1 MQATES
7 GRSSLPPVEECDV
20 LSSPCMPS
28 PLPTSG
34 DHDSALS
41 YICQKSTNQ
50 ASFAVPLNTCA
61 KLAYALTA
69 RKLPR
74 VAMSSQQQDQQP
86 SIAADPHVVGDLEN
100 DNDSSADVESLRDS
114 TASLRSSILEYRNI
128 NGRHFQ
134 SSKTTDYWAPTD
146 EKHIEGFDLAHQ
158 YMLLLMDNK
167 LYNAPIGNN
176 PQRILDIGTG
186 TGIWAIDMADE
197 FPSAEVLGTDISAVQ
212 PSWLPP
218 NCKFEI
224 DDAQLDWT
232 FPVNHFSYIHAR
244 HLYGGIDDWPK
255 LYRQAFTH
263 CAPGGWFE
271 NVEIELTTRT
281 ENPRYTLGPGHV
293 FTQWR
298 DLFFAAGD
306 KIGRTF
312 RIAENNRMERDM
324 RDAGFVDIVT
334 HQWKVPIGGWA
345 SDPKLKKVGLFNG
358 LFIDQSIDGFVVFPI
373 GEILGWSFDEVT
385 VLVANMRAA
394 LRDPKALPYY
404 NLHMV
409 YGRKPDNA
417 VSPPLAPQKSPSPP
431 A

>member
-1 MQATES
+1 MNDQK
-7 GRSSLPPVEECDV
+7 
-20 LSSPCMPS
+20 
-28 PLPTSG
+28 
-34 DHDSALS
+34 ALA
-41 YICQKSTNQ
+41 N
-50 ASFAVPLNTCA
+50 
-61 KLAYALTA
+61 
-69 RKLPR
+69 
-74 VAMSSQQQDQQP
+74 
-86 SIAADPHVVGDLEN
+86 
-100 DNDSSADVESLRDS
+100 
-114 TASLRSSILEYRNI
+114 RN
-128 NGRHFQ
+128 
-134 SSKTTDYWAPTD
+134 S
-146 EKHIEGFDLAHQ
+146 HQ

>member
-1 MQATES
+1 
-7 GRSSLPPVEECDV
+7 
-20 LSSPCMPS
+20 
-28 PLPTSG
+28 
-34 DHDSALS
+34 
-41 YICQKSTNQ
+41 
-50 ASFAVPLNTCA
+50 
-61 KLAYALTA
+61 
-69 RKLPR
+69 
-74 VAMSSQQQDQQP
+74 MSSQQQSQQP
-86 SIAADPHVVGDLEN
+86 SIAADPDVVGNLEN
-100 DNDSSADVESLRDS
+100 DNDSSADVESLRES

-134 SSKTTDYWAPTD
+134 SSTTTDYWAPTD

-271 NVEIELTTRT
+271 NVEIELTTRA
-281 ENPRYTLGPGHV
+281 ENPRYTLGPDHV

-417 VSPPLAPQKSPSPP
+417 VSPPLAPQKSPSPS

>member
-1 MQATES
+1 
-7 GRSSLPPVEECDV
+7 
-20 LSSPCMPS
+20 
-28 PLPTSG
+28 
-34 DHDSALS
+34 
-41 YICQKSTNQ
+41 
-50 ASFAVPLNTCA
+50 
-61 KLAYALTA
+61 
-69 RKLPR
+69 
-74 VAMSSQQQDQQP
+74 MSSQQQSQQP
-86 SIAADPHVVGDLEN
+86 SIAADPDVVGNLEN
-100 DNDSSADVESLRDS
+100 DNDSSADVESLRES

-134 SSKTTDYWAPTD
+134 SSTTTDYWAPTD
-146 EKHIEGFDLAHQ
+146 EKHIEGHQ

-271 NVEIELTTRT
+271 NVEIELTTRA
-281 ENPRYTLGPGHV
+281 ENPRYTLGPDHV

-394 LRDPKALPYY
+394 LRDSKALPYY
-404 NLHMV
+404 NLHVV

>member
-1 MQATES
+1 
-7 GRSSLPPVEECDV
+7 
-20 LSSPCMPS
+20 
-28 PLPTSG
+28 
-34 DHDSALS
+34 
-41 YICQKSTNQ
+41 
-50 ASFAVPLNTCA
+50 
-61 KLAYALTA
+61 
-69 RKLPR
+69 
-74 VAMSSQQQDQQP
+74 MSSQQQSQQP
-86 SIAADPHVVGDLEN
+86 SIAADPDVVGNLEN
-100 DNDSSADVESLRDS
+100 DNDSSADVESLRES

-134 SSKTTDYWAPTD
+134 SSTTTDYC
-146 EKHIEGFDLAHQ
+146 HQ

-167 LYNAPIGNN
+167 LSNAPIGNN

-271 NVEIELTTRT
+271 NVEIELTTRA
-281 ENPRYTLGPGHV
+281 ENPRYTLGPDHV

>member
-1 MQATES
+1 
-7 GRSSLPPVEECDV
+7 
-20 LSSPCMPS
+20 
-28 PLPTSG
+28 
-34 DHDSALS
+34 
-41 YICQKSTNQ
+41 
-50 ASFAVPLNTCA
+50 
-61 KLAYALTA
+61 
-69 RKLPR
+69 
-74 VAMSSQQQDQQP
+74 MSSQQQSQQP
-86 SIAADPHVVGDLEN
+86 SIAADPDVVGNLED
-100 DNDSSADVESLRDS
+100 DNDSSADVESLRES

-134 SSKTTDYWAPTD
+134 SSTTTYYWAPTD

-271 NVEIELTTRT
+271 NVEIELTTRA
-281 ENPRYTLGPGHV
+281 ENPRYTLGPDHV

-409 YGRKPDNA
+409 YGRKPGNA
-417 VSPPLAPQKSPSPP
+417 VSPPLSPQKSPSPP

>member
-1 MQATES
+1 
-7 GRSSLPPVEECDV
+7 
-20 LSSPCMPS
+20 
-28 PLPTSG
+28 
-34 DHDSALS
+34 
-41 YICQKSTNQ
+41 
-50 ASFAVPLNTCA
+50 
-61 KLAYALTA
+61 
-69 RKLPR
+69 
-74 VAMSSQQQDQQP
+74 MSSQQQSQQP
-86 SIAADPHVVGDLEN
+86 SIAADPDVVGNLEN
-100 DNDSSADVESLRDS
+100 DNDSSADVESLRES

-146 EKHIEGFDLAHQ
+146 EKHIEGFDLAYDTLHNLPMNNQKALANHNSHQ

-197 FPSAEVLGTDISAVQ
+197 FPSAKVLGTDISAVQ

-244 HLYGGIDDWPK
+244 HLYGGIDDWP
-255 LYRQAFTH
+255 
-263 CAPGGWFE
+263 
-271 NVEIELTTRT
+271 
-281 ENPRYTLGPGHV
+281 
-293 FTQWR
+293 
-298 DLFFAAGD
+298 
-306 KIGRTF
+306 
-312 RIAENNRMERDM
+312 
-324 RDAGFVDIVT
+324 
-334 HQWKVPIGGWA
+334 
-345 SDPKLKKVGLFNG
+345 
-358 LFIDQSIDGFVVFPI
+358 
-373 GEILGWSFDEVT
+373 SFT

-409 YGRKPDNA
+409 YGRKPGSA
-417 VSPPLAPQKSPSPP
+417 VSPPLAAQKSPSPP